1 MAVLLQKIS
10 HSDDVL
16 IDIRSKRENKL
27 IALYN
32 LTIVNALG
40 IIKNKTFTEFINL
53 GYC

>member
-10 HSDDVL
+10 HSDYVL
-16 IDIRSKRENKL
+16 IDISKRENKL